1 MKKIILS
8 TTLIYISSC
17 SQAFGAETF
26 KTRYFYENN
35 PKVTEARVKECKTLN
50 EMTFGIEKDCQNA
63 FKAYRYNR
71 MSGKSAIN
79 KNVFDDFKNAP
90 RPN

>member
-1 MKKIILS
+1 MKKMILS
-8 TTLIYISSC
+8 TTLICISSC
-17 SQAFGAETF
+17 SQVFGAETF
-26 KTRYFYENN
+26 KTRYYYEHN

-63 FKAYRYNR
+63 FKAYRHNR

-79 KNVFDDFKNAP
+79 KNVIDDFKNAP